1 MVAILD
7 YEAGNLTSV
16 ALAVEHLGWDG
27 CVTQDPAVVDAAE
40 RVIFPGQGAAG
51 QAMASLTRLGL
62 DAPLRRAVAD
72 GRPVLGIC
80 IAHQLIF
87 EHSAEDGGTCCLGLL
102 PGRVVRFDFPPEQRV
117 KVPQMGWNAVDIRR
131 DHPVFAGLGDGREC
145 YFVHSYYPQPA
156 HEELVLATTEYAGVT
171 FPSVVGRGNL
181 VAMQFHP
188 EKSGRAG
195 LTLLRNFLT
204 WDGRPC

>member
-1 MVAILD
+1 VIAIID

-16 ALAVEHLGWDG
+16 ELAVRHLGFDG
-27 CVTQDPAVVDAAE
+27 RVTQDPRVVDDAE

-51 QAMASLTRLGL
+51 SAMANLQRLNL
-62 DAPLRRAVAD
+62 DEALRCAVDD

-87 EHSAEDGGTCCLGLL
+87 DHSEEDGGTDCLGIL
-102 PGRVVRFDFPPEQRV
+102 PGRVTRFQFPPERHV
-117 KVPQMGWNAVDIRR
+117 KVPQMGWNGVEVVTA
-131 DHPVFAGLGDGREC
+131 HPLFAGFASGSEC
-145 YFVHSYYPQPA
+145 YFVHSYYPVPA
-156 HEELVLATTEYAGVT
+156 DLSVTLARTDYEGVIY
-171 FPSVVGRGNL
+171 PSIVGRGNL
-181 VAMQFHP
+181 VATQFHP
-188 EKSGRAG
+188 EKSGRCG

>member
-1 MVAILD
+1 MVAIID

-16 ALAVEHLGWDG
+16 ALAVRHLGFVG
-27 CVTQDPAVVDAAE
+27 EVTQDPAVIASAE

-51 QAMASLTRLGL
+51 SAMANLRRLGL
-62 DAPLRRAVAD
+62 DQPLRAAIAD

-87 EHSAEDGGTCCLGLL
+87 DHTAEDGGVACLGLL
-102 PGRVVRFDFPPEQRV
+102 PGPVIRFDFAGRRV
-117 KVPQMGWNAVDIRR
+117 KIPQMGWNAVELQTA
-131 DHPVFAGLGDGREC
+131 HPVFEGFESGWEC
-145 YFVHSYYPQPA
+145 YFVHSYYPVPA
-156 HEELVLATTEYAGVT
+156 DPALTLASTEYEGLSFA
-171 FPSVVGRGNL
+171 SIVGRDNL
-181 VAMQFHP
+181 ISTQFHP

>member
-1 MVAILD
+1 MVAIID

-16 ALAVEHLGWDG
+16 ALAVKHLGVEG
-27 CVTQDPAVVDAAE
+27 LVTRDPAVVDGAE

-51 QAMASLTRLGL
+51 SAMANLKRLGL
-62 DAPLRRAVAD
+62 EAPLRRAIAD

-87 EHSAEDGGTCCLGLL
+87 EHSAEDGGVDCLGLL
-102 PGRVVRFDFPPEQRV
+102 PGRVIRFDFGGRRV
-117 KVPQMGWNAVDIRR
+117 KIPQMGWNAVTPRR
-131 DHPVFAGLGDGREC
+131 DHPVLEGFAAGWEC
-145 YFVHSYYPQPA
+145 YFVHSYYPVPA
-156 HEELVLATTEYAGVT
+156 DPALTVAETEYEGLT
-171 FPSVVGRGNL
+171 FASMVGRDNL

-195 LTLLRNFLT
+195 LTLLRNFLE

>member
-1 MVAILD
+1 MVAIID

-16 ALAVEHLGWDG
+16 ALAVKHLGYEG
-27 CVTQDPAVVDAAE
+27 LVTRDPAVVDGAE

-51 QAMASLTRLGL
+51 SAMANLRRLGL
-62 DAPLRRAVAD
+62 EAPLRRAIAD

-87 EHSAEDGGTCCLGLL
+87 DHSAEDGGVECLGLL
-102 PGRVVRFDFPPEQRV
+102 PGRVIRFDFGGRRV
-117 KVPQMGWNAVDIRR
+117 KIPQMGWNAVTPRR
-131 DHPVFAGLGDGREC
+131 DHPVLDGFEAGWEF
-145 YFVHSYYPQPA
+145 YFVHSYYPVPA
-156 HEELVLATTEYAGVT
+156 DPALTVAETEYQGLSFA
-171 FPSVVGRGNL
+171 SIVGRDNL

-195 LTLLRNFLT
+195 LTLLRNFLE